1 MIEKIGTYH
10 PTKDL
15 SLIEK
20 AYKLALDAH
29 GNQLRKSGEPYIIH
43 PLAVAIILS
52 ELGLDMESLAAG
64 ILHDIIEDTKYNF
77 NDIAEMF
84 SEEVALL
91 VDGVTKLDKIE
102 YKKEKS
108 NEERRLLEQK
118 AIEINEK
125 RVRAN
130 KINYIEEKG
139 NKLEQ
144 DRLKEKISKNEE
156 LQAENYRKMFLAM
169 AKDIRVIMI
178 KIADRLHN
186 MRTLNYM
193 KPEKQ
198 KAKAQETLDIYAPLA
213 HRLGISKIRY
223 ELEDLSF
230 RYLDRDSYYQLAEK
244 ISRKQSER
252 QNLID
257 QMVNNIKLKMKE
269 FDIEC
274 SVEGRPKHFFSI
286 YKKMIRKNITLNQM
300 YDLFAVRVI
309 VNSVIEC
316 YEVLGIIHEMFKPIH
331 GRFKDY
337 ISMAKHNMYQSLH
350 TTIIGIEGEP
360 FEIQIRTWEMHRVA
374 EYGIA
379 AHWKY
384 KADAKGKVNP
394 ENEEAKLNWLRQ
406 ILEWQRDLSDNQQY
420 LSELKTELNIFKGS
434 IYCFTPK
441 GEVISLAIN
450 STPIDFAYAIH
461 SVVGNTMVGAKVNS
475 NIVPFNYELKTGD
488 RVEIITS
495 RNSKGPRLEW
505 LKIAQTSR
513 AKNKI
518 KNWLKEENKEENII
532 KGKELLDNIAK
543 RKNISLQNL
552 LTDSRKNMLLKKYNC
567 TEWDVFL
574 ACIGRGSIREEQV
587 IKIIVEDENIE
598 LLSKKLELENK
609 SILDTNIDIINKT
622 KSSKNTSKGKDR
634 GITVKGISDV
644 FVRFAKCCTPL
655 PGDEIIGFITRGR
668 GVSVHRTDCNNII
681 NITSE
686 NKNRLIETQ
695 WETYS
700 LDKSNV
706 KYIVDLRIRGEDRA
720 GLMLDISSILLDNKV
735 YVKNINGRTNKNEFF
750 FNFSLEVESRE
761 QLDLICNKLYTVKG
775 INDIERITS

>member
-1 MIEKIGTYH
+1 
-10 PTKDL
+10 
-15 SLIEK
+15 
-20 AYKLALDAH
+20 
-29 GNQLRKSGEPYIIH
+29 
-43 PLAVAIILS
+43 
-52 ELGLDMESLAAG
+52 MESLAAG
-64 ILHDIIEDTKYNF
+64 ILHDIIEDTKYNY
-77 NDIAEMF
+77 NDIAELF

-102 YKKEKS
+102 YKKEEA
-108 NEERRLLEQK
+108 NEERRLLDQK
-118 AIEINEK
+118 AAEINEK
-125 RVRAN
+125 RVRSN
-130 KINYIEEKG
+130 KIKYIEEKEQQI
-139 NKLEQ
+139 EQ

-198 KAKAQETLDIYAPLA
+198 KEKAQETLDIYAPLA

-230 RYLDRDSYYQLAEK
+230 RYLDKEAYYELAEK
-244 ISRKQSER
+244 ISRKQTER

-257 QMVNNIKLKMKE
+257 QMVANIEEKMKE
-269 FDIEC
+269 FNIEC

-286 YKKMIRKNITLNQM
+286 YKKMIKKKISLNQM
-300 YDLFAVRVI
+300 YDLFAMRVI
-309 VNSVIEC
+309 VSSVIEC
-316 YEVLGIIHEMFKPIH
+316 YEVLGIIHEMFKPIQ

-350 TTIIGIEGEP
+350 TTIIGLEGEP

-384 KADAKGKVNP
+384 KADAQGKVNS

-441 GEVISLAIN
+441 GEVISLPIN

-475 NIVPFNYELKTGD
+475 NIVAFNYELKTGD

-505 LKIAQTSR
+505 LKMAQTSR
-513 AKNKI
+513 AKGKI
-518 KNWLKEENKEENII
+518 KNWLKEENKEEDIA
-532 KGKELLDNIAK
+532 KGKELLEYAAK
-543 RKNISLQNL
+543 RKNISLQNS
-552 LTDSRKNMLLKKYNC
+552 LTDSRKNMLLNKYNC
-567 TEWDVFL
+567 IEWDVFL
-574 ACIGRGSIREEQV
+574 ASVGRGSIREEQV
-587 IKIIVEDENIE
+587 IKRIIEEENKE
-598 LLSKKLELENK
+598 LLQNKKLDLENT
-609 SILDTNIDIINKT
+609 SILDTTIDIINKS
-622 KSSKNTSKGKDR
+622 KPSKNTSKSKDSV
-634 GITVKGISDV
+634 ITVKGISDV
-644 FVRFAKCCTPL
+644 FVRFSKCCTPL

-668 GVSVHRTDCNNII
+668 GISVHRTDCTNII
-681 NITSE
+681 NITPE
-686 NKNRLIETQ
+686 DKNRLIETQ
-695 WETYS
+695 WETCNP
-700 LDKSNV
+700 DKKNV
-706 KYIVDLRIRGEDRA
+706 KYTVDLRITGEDRA
-720 GLMLDISSILLDNKV
+720 GLMMDLSGIFLDNKV
-735 YVKNINGRTNKNEFF
+735 TVKNINGRTNKNDFV
-750 FNFSLEVESRE
+750 FNFTLEVNSRE
-761 QLDLICNKLYTVKG
+761 QLDIICKKLFAVKG
-775 INDIERITS
+775 VHDIERITS